1 MILIVEDT
9 DKQMKIKIYRIVF
22 SEVSPTL
29 EGDTDT
35 DISKYFELTCEQVL
49 DFQPSML
56 KACTVKDE
64 ELTIAIGG
72 FDGSLH
78 FILFKDGELT
88 ILKTHDLIN
97 FPTIVMMKLLNSASS
112 FHTT

>member
-1 MILIVEDT
+1 M
-9 DKQMKIKIYRIVF
+9 
-22 SEVSPTL
+22 SPTL

-88 ILKTHDLIN
+88 ILKTHDLIQFSN
-97 FPTIVMMKLLNSASS
+97 YSHDEILNSASS